1 MTALQQRSDPA
12 TELELL
18 QKRAARFGF
27 QVVQPQLDDGSQAQN
42 YWLQNS
48 NGELICGAENLFCLD
63 ILLTE
68 RFEHGGGK
76 S

>member
-1 MTALQQRSDPA
+1 MMTTLSSHTSDM
-12 TELELL
+12 ELL

-27 QVVQPQLDDGSQAQN
+27 QVVH
-42 YWLQNS
+42 
-48 NGELICGAENLFCLD
+48 ELVCGAENLLCLD

-68 RFEHGGGK
+68 RFERGGGK